1 MRLEAKEYVA
11 FGLIAVMMLSPLAA
25 AMFAADEPELQ
36 HKARTDLIQPDP
48 AKAPTGAPPPPAVP
62 QQ

>member
-48 AKAPTGAPPPPAVP
+48 AKAPTGAPPPPGAP